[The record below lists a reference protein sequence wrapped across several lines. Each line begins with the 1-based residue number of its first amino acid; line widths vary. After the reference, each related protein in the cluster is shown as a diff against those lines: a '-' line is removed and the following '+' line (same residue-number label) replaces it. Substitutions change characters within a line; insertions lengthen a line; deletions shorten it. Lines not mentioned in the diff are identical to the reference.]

1 MEKSV
6 SEIIN
11 AYFEALSAG
20 DEEQLSQFLW
30 DDFKEIYPQLNIV
43 GKRAYLQSFSDQR
56 VSRQNGRHTIL
67 ELQAVGNVV
76 NVKHKTNNRSSSAPA
91 QHSVFA
97 LFDNKIKLEARI

>member
-30 DDFKEIYPQLNIV
+30 DDFKEINPQLETI
-43 GKRAYLQSFSDQR
+43 GKRPYLQLLSDR
-56 VSRQNGRHTIL
+56 RGSEQNGRHTIL

-76 NVKHKTNNRSSSAPA
+76 SVKHKTNNHSSSAPA

-97 LFDNKIKLEARI
+97 LVDNKIKLEARI